1 MLKIALKG
9 VAANRTRLAMTALAV
24 ILGVSFVSGSFILSD
39 TLNKTFDNIFEA
51 VFQGTDV
58 VVQSER
64 DGANGLP
71 EPIDQDILPTIE
83 GVDGVKAASGG
94 ASLLGVIPVK
104 ADGEPLIAN
113 GPPQFGF
120 SWDDVEQLNP
130 FVISEGRAPEGDD
143 EVVVD
148 DTSFKDADYAVGDQI
163 EVIAND
169 RRTYTLVGVAE
180 FGGTS
185 GGLAGATAV
194 LFTLP
199 EMQRLARLE
208 GKLDSISVAADE
220 GISQNELRDRIAAV
234 LPPGV
239 QATTA
244 MDEEAE
250 QSSELT
256 DQLRPVTF
264 GLLGFAFVS
273 VFVSAFIIFNTFS
286 ITVAQ
291 RARQMALLRAVG
303 ASGKQVRRM
312 VLIEALV
319 LGVAASVIGLF
330 LGLGIAG
337 GLTWLFG
344 ILGFELPSTALQF
357 LPRTWIV
364 AVGLGVV
371 ITVVASI
378 FPARRASTVPP
389 VAAMRADF
397 ALSSGSDSSRAA
409 FGGVITVL
417 GAALLALAFVVSDTL
432 TAVVFLGAGALLLLI
447 GVAGLGIALVRPLA
461 SAIGWPATTLGGV
474 PGRLGREN
482 AMRNPRRSAITAA
495 ALMIGLAL
503 VAASAIGTSSL
514 NASFSALLED
524 QFPAGFIVSPT
535 GNSELPFSP
544 EVAAAIAQE
553 PLVGPV
559 GQARSGSFRIQGD
572 DESLTGVNLPDFGE
586 LHDPDF
592 VEGDWTDLVPGTL
605 IMRQSTAE
613 SRGVGVGST
622 VVMGFAAG
630 AETFTVAA
638 LYDES
643 IFGDYF
649 ITLDDYE
656 ANYSVQQDVIVF
668 ANPATGADPDAAQ
681 RQIEEAIASFPQ
693 VQVQNEQQFKEE
705 LEANLNQ
712 LLGLVLVLL
721 MFAIII
727 AIFGIV
733 NTLALS
739 VFERTREIGLLR
751 AVGLGPRQVRLMVIW
766 ESVIVSVIGGIL
778 GLLVGAVL
786 GVVLIER
793 AGGFLTELS
802 VPIRLL
808 IVFLVLS
815 AVAGVLAAIF
825 PARRAARLDVLRAIA
840 QE

>member
-39 TLNKTFDNIFEA
+39 TLGRTFDNIFEA

-64 DGANGLP
+64 DGANALP
-71 EPIDQDILPTIE
+71 EPIEQSLLPTVE
-83 GVDGVKAASGG
+83 GVEGVKAASGG

-104 ADGEPLIAN
+104 ADGKPLIAD

-130 FVISEGRAPEGDD
+130 FEITEGRPPETDR

-148 DTSFKDADYAVGDQI
+148 DATFDDADYAIGDSI
-163 EVIAND
+163 EVIADD
-169 RRTYTLVGVAE
+169 RGTYTLVGVAE

-185 GGLAGATAV
+185 DGLAGATAV
-194 LFTLP
+194 LYTLP
-199 EMQRLARLE
+199 EMQRLAGLE
-208 GKLDSISVAADE
+208 GKLDSISVAADDGVSE
-220 GISQNELRDRIAAV
+220 DELRDRIAAV

-239 QATTA
+239 KATTA
-244 MDEEAE
+244 RDEEAE
-250 QSSELT
+250 QSSDLT
-256 DQLRPVTF
+256 DQLRPITF

-273 VFVSAFIIFNTFS
+273 MFVAAFIIFNTFS

-291 RARQMALLRAVG
+291 RARQLALLRAVG
-303 ASGKQVRRM
+303 ASGPQVRRM

-319 LGVAASVIGLF
+319 LGIVASVVGLF
-330 LGLGIAG
+330 CGLGIAWV
-337 GLTWLFG
+337 LTGLFG
-344 ILGFELPSTALQF
+344 VLGFELPSTALQF

-371 ITVVASI
+371 VTLLASI
-378 FPARRASTVPP
+378 LPARRASTVPP
-389 VAAMRADF
+389 IAAMRADF
-397 ALSSGSDSSRAA
+397 ALSSGSDSSRAVV
-409 FGGVITVL
+409 GGVVAVL
-417 GAALLALAFVVSDTL
+417 AAAVIGLSFAVNDTLLAVVLLAV
-432 TAVVFLGAGALLLLI
+432 GALLLLV
-447 GVAGLGIALVRPLA
+447 GVGGLAIALIRPLA
-461 SAIGWPATTLGGV
+461 STIGWPARKLGGV
-474 PGRLGREN
+474 PGKLGCEN
-482 AMRNPRRSAITAA
+482 AMRNPRRSAVTAA

-514 NASFSALLED
+514 NASFSALLGD

-544 EVAAAIAQE
+544 EVAAAIKQE

-559 GQARSGSFRIQGD
+559 GQARSGSFRVQGK
-572 DESLTGVNLPDFGE
+572 DETLTGVNLPDFGE

-592 VEGDWTDLVPGTL
+592 VDGDWVDLVPGTL
-605 IMRQSTAE
+605 AMRESQAE
-613 SRGVGVGST
+613 DLGVSVGSALSLD
-622 VVMGFAAG
+622 FAAG
-630 AETFTVAA
+630 PRDFTVVA

-656 ANYSVQQDVIVF
+656 ANYSVQQDVVVF
-668 ANPATGADPDAAQ
+668 ANPAEGADQDAAQ
-681 RQIEEAIASFPQ
+681 RQIEQAIAPFPQ
-693 VQVQNEQQFKEE
+693 VQVQNEQQFKDD

-721 MFAIII
+721 LFAIII

-766 ESVIVSVIGGIL
+766 ESVIVSVIGGLL
-778 GLLVGAVL
+778 GLLVGVVL
-786 GVVLIER
+786 GVVLIQR

-802 VPIRLL
+802 VPIGLL

-815 AVAGVLAAIF
+815 AIAGVLAAIF
-825 PARRAARLDVLRAIA
+825 PARRAARLNVLRAIA